1 MVLYRN
7 RERFEKLSVKIG
19 IIFSK
24 IPLSANAWTLLSILP
39 ALAAFYFILQE
50 QFISAAVLLIVAAF
64 LDFVDGSVA
73 RVTGTVS
80 KFGAFLDTIVDRYI
94 EGIIVL
100 ALFFVPLP
108 KFVFPAAVWLFLY
121 FFGAMMTTYVKAAA
135 KEKELVVKELRG
147 GLLERAER
155 MIILFAGII
164 VASLDLMFLV
174 YVLALLAV
182 LSNFTALQRV
192 WIAKQNK

>member
-1 MVLYRN
+1 MLYRN

-19 IIFSK
+19 IAFSK
-24 IPLSANAWTLLSILP
+24 IPFSANAWTLISILP
-39 ALAAFYFILQE
+39 AIAAFWFIFQQ
-50 QFISAAVLLIVAAF
+50 QFVFAAVSLIVAAF

-94 EGIIVL
+94 EAIIVF
-100 ALFFVPLP
+100 ALLFVSLPFF
-108 KFVFPAAVWLFLY
+108 FIPAVAWLFLY

-135 KEKELVVKELRG
+135 KEKELVEKELKG

-155 MIILFAGII
+155 MILLFAGII
-164 VASLDLMFLV
+164 AASIDLSFLV
-174 YVLALLAV
+174 YVIAFLAV
-182 LSNFTALQRV
+182 LSNFTALQRI
-192 WIAKQNK
+192 WIAKKSA